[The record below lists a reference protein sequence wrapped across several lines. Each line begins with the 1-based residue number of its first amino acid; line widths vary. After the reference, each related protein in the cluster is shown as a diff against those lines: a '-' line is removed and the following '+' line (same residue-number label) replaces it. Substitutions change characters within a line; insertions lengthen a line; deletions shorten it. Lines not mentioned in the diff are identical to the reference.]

1 MAEPFK
7 LLLNPALVQ
16 AAALQLQH
24 AAPGFDAARFAA
36 LASNGLDALEMKA
49 RALHFIVQHPALVFE
64 TLTRWCHDPSAHV
77 RRLVS
82 ESSRPRL
89 PWGLRLQALVAD
101 PGPTLPLLR
110 ALQDDPSPC
119 VRRSVANHLN
129 DIAKDHPGL
138 VADWLDQHLPG
149 ASAERAALLRHAG
162 RGLVKQGHLQV
173 LQAFGQGAAFCGQA
187 RLQAAP
193 AVVQLGGAVT
203 MTLQLR
209 STAAQAQTLAIDYA
223 VHHLKADGSRSAKVF
238 KGWQRRLPAHGE
250 LTLVKRHALKPVT
263 TRRYHAGEHLLS
275 VQLNGRT
282 LAQTAFELQL

>member
-1 MAEPFK
+1 MLTAR
-7 LLLNPALVQ
+7 LLLGAAPRAYAWPGAVARSRELQKEKKTALARTLESLLTHH
-16 AAALQLQH
+16 AAAADLDL
-24 AAPGFDAARFAA
+24 AP
-36 LASNGLDALEMKA
+36 
-49 RALHFIVQHPALVFE
+49 
-64 TLTRWCHDPSAHV
+64 T
-77 RRLVS
+77 
-82 ESSRPRL
+82 
-89 PWGLRLQALVAD
+89 
-101 PGPTLPLLR
+101 LR

-149 ASAERAALLRHAG
+149 ASAERTALLRHAS

-203 MTLQLR
+203 LTLQLR
-209 STAAQAQTLAIDYA
+209 STAAHAQTLAIDYA
-223 VHHLKADGSRSAKVF
+223 VHHVKADGSRSAKVF
-238 KGWQRRLPAHGE
+238 KGWQRTLPAHGE
-250 LTLVKRHALKPVT
+250 LTLVKRHALKPIT
-263 TRRYHAGEHLLS
+263 TRRYNAGEHLLS